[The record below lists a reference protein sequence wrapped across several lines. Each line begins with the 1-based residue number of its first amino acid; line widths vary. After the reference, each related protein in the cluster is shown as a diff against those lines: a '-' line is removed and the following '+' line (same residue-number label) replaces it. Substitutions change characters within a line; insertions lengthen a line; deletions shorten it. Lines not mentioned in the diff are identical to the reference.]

1 MELLFLDKLTDKNEL
16 HSYKRVYD
24 KYLSKL
30 GKGKKVLEIGVQR
43 GGSVITWAATGSD
56 VYGID
61 IEDCPAWLFHPRI
74 HLAKGNAY
82 SLPAIEHFK
91 KIGKFSMI
99 VEDGSHKP
107 EDIVW
112 AAKWYS
118 ELLEDDG
125 VMIVEDIPDD
135 ATVAELKKIPG
146 FYTVEFDLRSVKGRW
161 DDRVVVLERIK
172 NTV

>member
-1 MELLFLDKLTDKNEL
+1 MELLFLDKLTDKDEQ

-24 KYLSKL
+24 KYLSKM
-30 GKGKKVLEIGVQR
+30 GKGKKILEIGVQR
-43 GGSVITWAATGSD
+43 GGSIITWAATGAD

-61 IEDCPAWLFHPRI
+61 LESAPEFLQHPRI

-82 SLPAIEHFK
+82 TVEAVEHFK
-91 KIGKFSMI
+91 KQGKYSMI

-125 VMIVEDIPDD
+125 VMILEDIPD
-135 ATVAELKKIPG
+135 ATTIAELKKIRG
-146 FYTVEFDLRSVKGRW
+146 FYTVEYDLRMVKGRW
-161 DDRVVVLERIK
+161 DDRIVVLERVPK
-172 NTV
+172 